1 MLNFHDRP
9 FVYFPPKP
17 NKIILTLGMLY
28 NRLVYLPGKVHLI
41 DSVQCDG
48 CGEIRRLAAD
58 KKNRLLFLANHPSHS
73 DSQIILESFRQIG
86 IASNFMATYDLFF
99 RQSKFNR
106 WVMQKAGTFSVDRE
120 SFNSEPIKEAIN
132 ILRKG
137 KYHLTIFA
145 EGRPYLQNDL
155 LSHFHDG
162 GSFIAWSAQKT
173 LNKDGRGEKVFI
185 VPTAI
190 KLTHSTD
197 CREKI
202 LEMLLELYSFL
213 GIKPGTDPDLE
224 ISDLISSAAVALMN
238 HGLTEMG
245 YPTAKGKTIEEKQNH
260 AAEMIVSDLE
270 IELHISPEKGKTLR
284 ERIREVRNSIH
295 KVMLN
300 RNGNSREWAQFRI
313 YAQKIMLAMKIES
326 YPQDYVAGNPTL
338 DRCGETVERLI
349 EDRQSKAIPPYCPR
363 KGIVKF
369 GRPFTLHD
377 IDPEEILKKNEVLT
391 ELTTRTKDSIQDLI
405 GQINSNNSYPG
416 GELF

>member
-17 NKIILTLGMLY
+17 NKIILSLGMIY

-41 DSVQCDG
+41 ESVHCEG
-48 CGEIRRLAAD
+48 CKEVRRLAAD
-58 KKNRLLFLANHPSHS
+58 RRNRLLFLANHPSHS

-132 ILRKG
+132 TLRKG
-137 KYHLTIFA
+137 KHHLTIFA

-173 LNKDGRGEKVFI
+173 LNKEGRGERVFI
-185 VPTAI
+185 IPTAI

-213 GIKPGTDPDLE
+213 GIEPGVDLE

-238 HGLTEMG
+238 HGLTAMD
-245 YPTAKGKTIEEKQNH
+245 YPVAKGKTIEEKQNY

-270 IELHISPEKGKTLR
+270 NELHISPEKEKPMK
-284 ERIREVRNSIH
+284 ERIKAIRNSIH

-300 RNGNSREWAQFRI
+300 RDGNSRVWAQFRV

-326 YPQDYVAGNPTL
+326 YPPDYVGSAPTL
-338 DRCGETVERLI
+338 DRCGETIERLI

-377 IDPEEILKKNEVLT
+377 IDSEGILKKNEVLT